1 MFTDAVSDRNLPG
14 DLYRLSRGN
23 FGKLLEILRGF
34 FERGILSMDH
44 PSGRLLYRPR
54 AQEFELE
61 EGKNLYERYR
71 TYGRVEQRILEQA
84 AFIGPFFLFDTLL
97 RLNDLNE
104 TSLFF
109 VIRTLMAAGFFAEQD
124 RTWYSFTN
132 AAFQHYLAERI
143 PLSERPQLHRRISRL
158 LQSVPV
164 RESPELHYLRASH
177 LSGCHE
183 FARAV
188 QHLVEGAHMARSEY
202 RDDLYREMYQE
213 VLRIYRMLGRRESSR
228 KEVVGVLRDW
238 FRRDG
243 NWYEIL
249 GELSSEAPRP
259 RVKITDFG
267 ISFRLDD
274 EGRDSEAQKRQFFG
288 TPRYM
293 APERTTG
300 EYEGFKSDI
309 FALGIITYEMAVGRP
324 PFPELK
330 GTDVIEANREQPI
343 ALPADAARRFPPGMK
358 ALLTGLVQKDP
369 SRRWDAERVV
379 REVVK
384 LQFDAKPER

>member
-1 MFTDAVSDRNLPG
+1 
-14 DLYRLSRGN
+14 
-23 FGKLLEILRGF
+23 
-34 FERGILSMDH
+34 
-44 PSGRLLYRPR
+44 
-54 AQEFELE
+54 
-61 EGKNLYERYR
+61 
-71 TYGRVEQRILEQA
+71 
-84 AFIGPFFLFDTLL
+84 
-97 RLNDLNE
+97 
-104 TSLFF
+104 
-109 VIRTLMAAGFFAEQD
+109 
-124 RTWYSFTN
+124 
-132 AAFQHYLAERI
+132 
-143 PLSERPQLHRRISRL
+143 
-158 LQSVPV
+158 
-164 RESPELHYLRASH
+164 
-177 LSGCHE
+177 
-183 FARAV
+183 
-188 QHLVEGAHMARSEY
+188 MARNEY
-202 RDDLYREMYQE
+202 RDDFYRQMYQE
-213 VLRIYRMLGRRESSR
+213 VLRIYRMLGRSESSR

-249 GELSSEAPRP
+249 GELSSDTPRP

-274 EGRDSEAQKRQFFG
+274 EGRDSEVEKRQFFG

-293 APERTTG
+293 APERTSG

-343 ALPADAARRFPPGMK
+343 ALPADAAERFPPGMK
-358 ALLTGLVQKDP
+358 ALLAGLVHKDP

-384 LQFDAKPER
+384 LQFDAKPGR